1 MSIGIVELV
10 LFVIL
15 VYWIG
20 AIFVIVK
27 KGLNEIIKAL
37 QSIDEKLARLEQLR

>member
-1 MSIGIVELV
+1 MTIGIVELV

-37 QSIDEKLARLEQLR
+37 ESIDGKLTKLQQGR